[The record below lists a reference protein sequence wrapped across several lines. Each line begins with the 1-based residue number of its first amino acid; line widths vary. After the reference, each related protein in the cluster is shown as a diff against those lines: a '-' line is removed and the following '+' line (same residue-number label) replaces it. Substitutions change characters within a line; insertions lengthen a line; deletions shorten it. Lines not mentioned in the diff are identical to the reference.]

1 MTINLG
7 KKEIIHFV
15 GIGGIGM
22 SGLALIMKDLGFNVK
37 GSDQQSG
44 KNIERLKKNKINV
57 LIGHKKTNLSNATML
72 VISSAIKR
80 NNPEFIEAK
89 KKKIPIYKRGEM
101 LANIVSLYKN
111 VVVAGSHGK
120 TTTTSIVSTIFSKS
134 KLDPT
139 TINGGIINSIGNSA
153 KLGKGEWCV
162 LESDESDGSFL
173 QLPFTYSIIT
183 NIDDEHLEHYGSIN
197 SLKKSFIE
205 FGEKTPSF
213 GKTLICL
220 DDANNKSIINK
231 IKNQNIIT
239 YGLNQKSNFRIKNI
253 KLQSNISIFDLE
265 VNLPNQGKKIYK
277 SFKIPLIGIHNIK
290 NCCASIALA
299 IMMGISV
306 NLIKKAIFEFKGVQ
320 RRFNF
325 IFEHQQSIYYDDY
338 AHHPTEI
345 NELLRSV
352 STVYKSKKIISVF
365 QPHRISRLNSLK
377 QRFTR
382 CFKFSDRVLLCPIY
396 KAGENLKLKFD
407 YFKFAKEIIKKSKVD
422 LIIIN
427 NEKELAKYVKQNIYG
442 NNIVIGMGAGTI
454 SNWMRNLPKLIK

>member
-1 MTINLG
+1 MTISLG

-37 GSDQQSG
+37 GSDQQSS
-44 KNIERLKKNKINV
+44 KNIERLRKNKINV

-80 NNPEFIEAK
+80 NNQEFIEAK

-120 TTTTSIVSTIFSKS
+120 TTTTSIVSTIFSRS

-139 TINGGIINSIGNSA
+139 TINGGVINSIGNSA

-183 NIDDEHLEHYGSIN
+183 NIDDEHLEQYGSVN
-197 SLKKSFIE
+197 GLKKSFIK
-205 FGEKTPSF
+205 FAEKTPSF

-220 DDANNKSIINK
+220 DDRNNKSIINK

-239 YGLNQKSNFRIKNI
+239 YGLNKKSNFRIKNI
-253 KLQSNISIFDLE
+253 KLKSNISVFDLD
-265 VNLPNQGKKIYK
+265 VNLPNQERKIYK

-290 NCCASIALA
+290 NCSASIAIA

-325 IFEHQQSIYYDDY
+325 IFEHQKSIYYDDY

-345 NELLRSV
+345 YELLK
-352 STVYKSKKIISVF
+352 STRAVYHSKKIISVF

-377 QRFTR
+377 
-382 CFKFSDRVLLCPIY
+382 KKIY
-396 KAGENLKLKFD
+396 KMF
-407 YFKFAKEIIKKSKVD
+407 
-422 LIIIN
+422 
-427 NEKELAKYVKQNIYG
+427 
-442 NNIVIGMGAGTI
+442 
-454 SNWMRNLPKLIK
+454 